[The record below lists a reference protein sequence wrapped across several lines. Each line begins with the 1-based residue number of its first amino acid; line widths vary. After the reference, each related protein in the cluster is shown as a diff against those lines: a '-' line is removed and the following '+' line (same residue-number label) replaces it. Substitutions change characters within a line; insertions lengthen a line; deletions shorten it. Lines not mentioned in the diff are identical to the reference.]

1 MLNYN
6 RFLPALLLAIVMLT
20 GCKEPVGL
28 PRNDV
33 HAAATDTTYCWVDS
47 LDPTATGRV
56 EMDVDGSIRYNI
68 SYGVIRRA
76 YEETGGLPDPK
87 TYGFCVFNVPDF
99 ESPNAVPVCTL
110 YYYQTSRTG
119 YLNLVFKWLP
129 DVESWPPAA
138 ASVLYNAIDTSSYA
152 LAPTQDYQDN
162 GWRKLALSN
171 EGSAW
176 LEGCAGASLVTG
188 WKHTNAVDGWQ
199 TDVAGVDD
207 PSHLPFIKV
216 VYYPN

>member
-1 MLNYN
+1 MSYT
-6 RFLPALLLAIVMLT
+6 RTLLALGMLAAFVLV
-20 GCKEPVGL
+20 GCKQQAGL
-28 PRNDV
+28 PNNDV
-33 HAAATDTTYCWVDS
+33 HAAATDTTYCVVDS

-68 SYGVIRRA
+68 YYGVIRRA

-87 TYGFCVFNVPDF
+87 TYGFCVFEVPEF

-110 YYYQTSRTG
+110 YYYQTYRTG
-119 YLNLVFKWLP
+119 YLDLAFKWLP
-129 DVESWPPAA
+129 DIESWPPS
-138 ASVLYNAIDTSSYA
+138 ASVLYKAIDTSSYA
-152 LAPTQDYQDN
+152 LAPTQDYQEN

-176 LEGCAGASLVTG
+176 LEGCADAILITG
-188 WKHTNAVDGWQ
+188 WKHTNAEDGWQ